1 MRAVTAEQPPHS
13 SPSSEASTGG
23 DVSDRIG
30 IDDFARVEMRVGTVR
45 VAERVPNADR
55 LLRLEVEIGEPAPRQ
70 IVAGIAAYYSPEQLL
85 GRRIIVVANLEPRKL
100 RGPESNSMLLA
111 ASAEGDRPVLVT
123 VTEDVPDG
131 ARLR

>member
-1 MRAVTAEQPPHS
+1 MRAVTAE
-13 SPSSEASTGG
+13 SPA
-23 DVSDRIG
+23 DRIG

-55 LLRLEVEIGEPAPRQ
+55 LLRLEVEIGEPTPRQ
-70 IVAGIAAYYSPEQLL
+70 IVAGIAAYYAPEDLI
-85 GRRIIVVANLEPRKL
+85 GRRIIVVANLEPRRL
-100 RGPESNSMLLA
+100 RGLESNGMLLA
-111 ASAEGDRPVLVT
+111 ASAEDDRPVLVT